1 MPIFILYTRN
11 MIYKQHR
18 EIETSLSLVLCC
30 LFSYS
35 KISKRLEGV
44 AYKLLLINHTACISG
59 RFCTLKIFV
68 RNIEISGGI
77 LSSCNKLLMS
87 KLSLIRAS
95 RKNQVRY
102 KTGYLQIFISAVV
115 PSAQPVIKNFKIVL

>member
-1 MPIFILYTRN
+1 MQEQSARRLEREITRN

-44 AYKLLLINHTACISG
+44 AYKLLLINHTACTLRCTVVFLPCLNRGSG
-59 RFCTLKIFV
+59 R
-68 RNIEISGGI
+68 
-77 LSSCNKLLMS
+77 
-87 KLSLIRAS
+87 
-95 RKNQVRY
+95 
-102 KTGYLQIFISAVV
+102 AVI
-115 PSAQPVIKNFKIVL
+115 PHL

>member
-1 MPIFILYTRN
+1 MNALGTLAPVAPSLNAPIPVACVPLHHGRRSDAAFGKKSRQASLISAPETVLFTRN

-44 AYKLLLINHTACISG
+44 AYKLLLINHTACI
-59 RFCTLKIFV
+59 L
-68 RNIEISGGI
+68 
-77 LSSCNKLLMS
+77 
-87 KLSLIRAS
+87 
-95 RKNQVRY
+95 
-102 KTGYLQIFISAVV
+102 
-115 PSAQPVIKNFKIVL
+115 

>member
-1 MPIFILYTRN
+1 

-44 AYKLLLINHTACISG
+44 VYKLLLINHTACIIQE
-59 RFCTLKIFV
+59 R
-68 RNIEISGGI
+68 
-77 LSSCNKLLMS
+77 M
-87 KLSLIRAS
+87 
-95 RKNQVRY
+95 
-102 KTGYLQIFISAVV
+102 
-115 PSAQPVIKNFKIVL
+115 

>member
-1 MPIFILYTRN
+1 MDEKRERVQMRGTLVSTVRKYVLLRYTRN

-44 AYKLLLINHTACISG
+44 AYKLLLINHTACIESIDT
-59 RFCTLKIFV
+59 TLKCA
-68 RNIEISGGI
+68 R
-77 LSSCNKLLMS
+77 LL
-87 KLSLIRAS
+87 L
-95 RKNQVRY
+95 
-102 KTGYLQIFISAVV
+102 
-115 PSAQPVIKNFKIVL
+115 